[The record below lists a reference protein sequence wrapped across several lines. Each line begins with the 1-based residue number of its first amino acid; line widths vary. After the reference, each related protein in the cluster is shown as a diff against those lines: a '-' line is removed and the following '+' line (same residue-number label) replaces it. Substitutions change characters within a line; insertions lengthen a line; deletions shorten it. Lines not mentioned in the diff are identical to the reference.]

1 MISSFKI
8 LSHIYF
14 NDQKVTLPLPEAIG
28 ICRYFILY
36 GLVNQGQKPEKIM
49 PAQQTVAAA
58 PVRLNVKG
66 GKVLYNSPLFF
77 ILYYVWMSFICY

>member
-1 MISSFKI
+1 MKYIHKITFFSFLYSLQVLISSFKV

-14 NDQKVTLPLPEAIG
+14 NDPKVKLPLPEVIG
-28 ICRYFILY
+28 ICKYFILY

-49 PAQQTVAAA
+49 PAQQTIAAV

-66 GKVLYNSPLFF
+66 GKV
-77 ILYYVWMSFICY
+77 